1 MLNTLFNLI
10 TRLFF
15 SVALLS
21 AHTTWAKDLIQI
33 EGSSTVYP
41 ITRQL
46 SQQFMLAEG
55 TKTQVV
61 IGITGTGG
69 GFRKFCRGRT
79 DISNA
84 SRPIK
89 ETEKALCKANGIEFL
104 ELPVAL
110 DALTVVVNKQNNWVD
125 SLSLEQLNRI
135 WRAPSENVLSTWEKV
150 NDHYPNQPLNLHGP
164 GSDSGTYDYFV
175 DVVLDKEIS
184 RQDYIAN
191 EDDNAMTAEVA
202 VDRYAMAFLGFAYYS
217 SNQDKLKAIAII
229 DENGVATLP
238 SVENVTNGLYG
249 DLSRPLFV
257 YVNKSALDKRASLKR
272 LLELYFHQDNIHRT
286 VTKSGYIPLSAEMYD
301 QARSILQK
309 GKTGSVF
316 NNEDLS
322 SNFEQFLH
330 GE

>member
-1 MLNTLFNLI
+1 MLNTLFNL
-10 TRLFF
+10 TSRLCLSF
-15 SVALLS
+15 VLVS
-21 AHTTWAKDLIQI
+21 AHFAWAKDLIQI

-41 ITRQL
+41 ITHKL

-89 ETEKALCKANGIEFL
+89 EAEKALCKANGIEFL

-125 SLSLEQLNRI
+125 SLSLNKLNKI
-135 WRAPSENVLSTWEKV
+135 WRASSENKLNTWAEL
-150 NDHYPNQPLNLHGP
+150 NARYPNFPLNLHGP

-175 DVVLDKEIS
+175 DVVLDKEKS

-202 VDRYAMAFLGFAYYS
+202 VDKYAMAFLGFAYYS
-217 SNQDKLKAIAII
+217 SNQDKLKAIAIV
-229 DENGVATLP
+229 DENGNAALP

-249 DLSRPLFV
+249 NLSRPLFI
-257 YVNKSALDKRASLKR
+257 YVNKSALDKRASVKR
-272 LLELYFHQDNIHRT
+272 FLDLYFHQNNIRRT
-286 VTKSGYIPLSAEMYD
+286 VSKSGYIPLSIEMYD
-301 QARSILQK
+301 KARSILHK

-330 GE
+330 EE